1 MSWNMYV
8 AIESEKQAKA
18 IARAKKAGI
27 SDPDEAAALVKK
39 YESECFTGEH
49 GVKQYKRPGLVMWAR
64 SVHYGTRILA
74 GQVKRW

>member
-1 MSWNMYV
+1 MYV

>member
-18 IARAKKAGI
+18 IARAEKAGI
-27 SDPDEAAALVKK
+27 SDPAEAAALVKK
-39 YESECFTGEH
+39 YESECFVDERGLH
-49 GVKQYKRPGLVMWAR
+49 RYKRPGLVMWAR

>member
-18 IARAKKAGI
+18 IARAEKAGI